1 MDKIARINPPGDG
14 RNKQISENEVEIK
27 VFYCLALKNEEEI
40 KGRGG
45 GRKKEFW
52 PKYS

>member
-27 VFYCLALKNEEEI
+27 VFYCLALKNEERRRNKE
-40 KGRGG
+40 KVG
-45 GRKKEFW
+45 KK
-52 PKYS
+52 